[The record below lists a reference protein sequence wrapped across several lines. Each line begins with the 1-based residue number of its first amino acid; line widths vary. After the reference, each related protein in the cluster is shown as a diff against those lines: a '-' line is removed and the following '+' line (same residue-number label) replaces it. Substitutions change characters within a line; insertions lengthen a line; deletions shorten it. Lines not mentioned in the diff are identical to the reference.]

1 MRYYP
6 VLVDLKDKRCLVVG
20 GGRVALRKIR
30 RLLECQA
37 RVFVVAQTLVEEL
50 KNMVSQGKIAYLG
63 SEYKTE
69 YLKGTFLLIG
79 ATDDEELN
87 LRLSQEA
94 NEKGILCNIVDQP
107 EKCNFIV
114 PSLVTKGDLIITIST
129 SGKSPAL
136 ARRLRQEMEKM
147 FGEEY
152 ALFLQILGKI
162 RDVLKR
168 HISSQPERQKILE
181 ALVYSDMIEKI
192 KLKDWLSVEEKLKR
206 TLPLEIPKTEIEALL
221 RELHEK
227 S

>member
-20 GGRVALRKIR
+20 GGQVALRKIR

>member
-63 SEYKTE
+63 TEYKTE

-114 PSLVTKGDLIITIST
+114 PSLVTKGDLIIAIST

-152 ALFLQILGKI
+152 AFFLQILGKI

-192 KLKDWLSVEEKLKR
+192 KLKDWLSVEEELKR
-206 TLPLEIPKTEIEALL
+206 TLPLEIPKTEIEVLL